1 MGILLSPGHHLRRP
15 TSWSPFHFGPCLR
28 GQCRDELDELT
39 LFAPWLEISELHADS
54 GAQALSTSHL
64 VFSSNYSVL
73 TDAYPDDEKKEY
85 YIRPIIPAHFY
96 KFHFIFA
103 LAMFFFIALI
113 TVSQSQTARALLL
126 LPVVLSYGIA
136 HILFAADQAEMVRVM
151 MERYKRRISKK
162 QDG

>member
-1 MGILLSPGHHLRRP
+1 MLPIGQIALGLAQLVKLLLSANILVGIALLGAVAH
-15 TSWSPFHFGPCLR
+15 T
-28 GQCRDELDELT
+28 
-39 LFAPWLEISELHADS
+39 APLHADS